1 MKVSNSLTPV
11 VLIPWLLIDVKS
23 EGHVAFASKNVSSSK
38 GLGIATGAQDES
50 LMDLSSNGPQNER
63 VVLDFVTMM
72 CVAGGREARWLKGDL
87 EISFFISSRA

>member
-63 VVLDFVTMM
+63 VVLDLIEIKAVERQPLREWGEVGS
-72 CVAGGREARWLKGDL
+72 CARGG
-87 EISFFISSRA
+87 FH